1 VGQDGVTE
9 DGALAREQF
18 SHALATRL
26 QTISAR
32 RLAEKSGW
40 GRTTVTE
47 IKTGRQLPSAE
58 QLEDLLTAAGADS
71 EEIHTFQAALK
82 RIHDVAAAPSSVA
95 PALPA
100 IPAEPGPPS
109 PDPGASAEGAARP
122 RGALIRR
129 ISIGVAAAV
138 VGAYVAAM
146 AWPSDRD
153 VEVSGEVQCASG
165 APVVGIWIAT
175 REEGGSWARV
185 RPGPG
190 GFVVYSGTAGGEE
203 FRLNVGC
210 GGTPSQWRAEAR
222 SPWMTERDARLVC
235 DDSEATISIAP
246 YFGRCTTP

>member
-1 VGQDGVTE
+1 ME

-95 PALPA
+95 TALPA

-109 PDPGASAEGAARP
+109 PDPGASAQGAARP

-146 AWPSDRD
+146 AWRAIATSRCQGRSSAPPAHLSWESGLRLAKRAGPGPASGRGRAGSWSTA
-153 VEVSGEVQCASG
+153 ELRAARSSGSMSAAAAPRVSGG
-165 APVVGIWIAT
+165 P
-175 REEGGSWARV
+175 
-185 RPGPG
+185 RPALRG
-190 GFVVYSGTAGGEE
+190 
-203 FRLNVGC
+203 
-210 GGTPSQWRAEAR
+210 
-222 SPWMTERDARLVC
+222 
-235 DDSEATISIAP
+235 
-246 YFGRCTTP
+246 